1 MFRIPPRVESYHVF
15 DKWHVAFYGTLI
27 GRLRRILDLGDI
39 PLQGKDA
46 CRELEPRPL
55 IPTSNA
61 LTCPLLFYKF

>member
-39 PLQGKDA
+39 PLQGKDTWP
-46 CRELEPRPL
+46 ELEPRPL
-55 IPTSNA
+55 IPTSNDPA
-61 LTCPLLFYKF
+61 LCFFFNKF